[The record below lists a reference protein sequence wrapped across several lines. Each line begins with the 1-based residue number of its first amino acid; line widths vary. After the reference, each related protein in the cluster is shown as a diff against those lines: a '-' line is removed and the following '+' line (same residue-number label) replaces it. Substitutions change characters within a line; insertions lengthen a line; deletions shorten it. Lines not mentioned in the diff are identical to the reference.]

1 MAVTAAGLREA
12 ILGPSAAQKKNRK
25 KTVFSW
31 ETEISDL
38 APLSR

>member
-1 MAVTAAGLREA
+1 MADTAAGLREA
-12 ILGPSAAQKKNRK
+12 FLGPSAAQKKNR